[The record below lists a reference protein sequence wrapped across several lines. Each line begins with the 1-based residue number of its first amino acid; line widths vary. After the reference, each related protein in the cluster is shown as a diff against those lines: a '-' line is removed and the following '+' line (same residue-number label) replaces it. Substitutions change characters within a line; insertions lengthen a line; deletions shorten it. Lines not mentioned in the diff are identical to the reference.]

1 MSYYLIERANK
12 MKKFI
17 VESHCWKQRIPIDEK
32 IFEKKGDMAFE
43 AMTRA
48 VENIT
53 RNGDRWRHFK
63 DVWEEAILED
73 DEAEV
78 DDYTAYIDKYMDAF
92 SEDFLAQP
100 MYFGEYILS
109 YESGTEEDDLENRV
123 MALSSD
129 VLVNAGCPTLAK
141 EHEVY
146 YKNKHK
152 DD

>member
-1 MSYYLIERANK
+1 
-12 MKKFI
+12 MKKYI
-17 VESHCWKQRIPIDEK
+17 VESHCWKQRVPVDEEV
-32 IFEKKGDMAFE
+32 FEKKGDAAFE
-43 AMTRA
+43 AMTLA

-63 DVWEEAILED
+63 DVWEDAMLVIE
-73 DEAEV
+73 EV
-78 DDYTAYIDKYMDAF
+78 EIDDYTNYIDKYMDAF

-100 MYFGEYILS
+100 MNFGEYILAFPK
-109 YESGTEEDDLENRV
+109 GTRKDDLENRV

-129 VLVNAGCPTLAK
+129 VLINAGCPKLAK

-152 DD
+152 NE

>member
-1 MSYYLIERANK
+1 

-48 VENIT
+48 IENIT
-53 RNGDRWRHFK
+53 KNGDRWKHFS
-63 DVWEEAILED
+63 DVWEDAI
-73 DEAEV
+73 V
-78 DDYTAYIDKYMDAF
+78 DDSEVEFDEYAPYLDKFLDAF
-92 SEDFLAQP
+92 SEEFLEQP
-100 MYFGEYILS
+100 MNFGEYILS
-109 YESGTEEDDLENRV
+109 YESGTDENDLENRV

-129 VLVNAGCPTLAK
+129 VLLNAGCPKLSR

-152 DD
+152 NE

>member
-1 MSYYLIERANK
+1 

-32 IFEKKGDMAFE
+32 IFERKGDMAFE
-43 AMTRA
+43 AMTLA

-53 RNGDRWRHFK
+53 RNGNTWSHFK

-73 DEAEV
+73 EEA
-78 DDYTAYIDKYMDAF
+78 DIGDYTTYIDKYMDAF
-92 SEDFLAQP
+92 SEEFLTQP
-100 MYFGEYILS
+100 MNFGEYILS
-109 YESGTEEDDLENRV
+109 YEAGTEESDLENRV

-129 VLVNAGCPTLAK
+129 VLLNAGCPKLSK

-152 DD
+152 DE